1 MATKTQQF
9 KSAGSNLGRTIG
21 QSLSM
26 ITGKDIPNYSLLFLD
41 ETLTRKRGEHETI
54 FMPHIVLGRSS
65 RCHVRYGD
73 EHRTVSREHASITVD
88 GSSFVLN
95 HNTAASNPTYVN
107 GRTIGGSH
115 SLQNGDEIQLSSN
128 GPKIRFNASTL
139 KTSTIGLTSRIGQA
153 MSQAVKPYKTALW
166 VMGLVLLGALG
177 LAGYNMYQNNQLKT
191 ELIALN
197 ESKIQV
203 DQEIAA
209 LIEKG
214 EQNSERMK
222 ELAEQKA
229 RIIYRTHI
237 ITEKAPDIVIP
248 KPTPIGDDR
257 GKGNGDN
264 DVKPIPSSI
273 CKDEVELNKILP
285 KKDVVLLILKRLE
298 ISLSGASGFIGVSDF
313 YKYTTNIPNTEDRG
327 GISYGTA
334 FVTDNN
340 KIISA
345 RHVLQPWRY
354 YHMEKDPKI
363 KEFWQTINA
372 IETNGGNITAHF
384 EILTSTGKWN
394 EQITFRS
401 GIISHD
407 SDDLK
412 DNSNS
417 KTKTVPKKFKTKD
430 IFPTEQKIK
439 MDDVPNKTRVAN
451 STQSD
456 WVSLDFNITGTIKM
470 GKSKSQN
477 LSSGQSLH
485 ILGYSHTIG
494 AMDLSKWAG
503 ASYSEAKVSNDGTL
517 NKVISV
523 SGQNFGPG
531 NSGGPAFIC
540 EDGEITCIG
549 VVVQGVGTSNAF
561 IVPVGQIRG

>member
-1 MATKTQQF
+1 MAAKTQQF

-41 ETLTRKRGEHETI
+41 ESLTRKRGEHETI

-65 RCHVRYGD
+65 RCHVRYSD

-88 GSSFVLN
+88 GSSFILN

-115 SLQNGDEIQLSSN
+115 ALQNGDEIQLSSN

-191 ELIALN
+191 ELITLN
-197 ESKIQV
+197 DSKIQV
-203 DQEIAA
+203 DQEIAD
-209 LIEKG
+209 LIAKG
-214 EQNSERMK
+214 EENSQEMA
-222 ELAEQKA
+222 ELRKRKA
-229 RIIYRTHI
+229 QIIYRTNI
-237 ITEKAPDIVIP
+237 IREKAPDIVMPTPEDGKP
-248 KPTPIGDDR
+248 KPVIGDS
-257 GKGNGDN
+257 GD
-264 DVKPIPSSI
+264 KPIPSSI
-273 CKDEVELNKILP
+273 CQDEVELNKILP
-285 KKDVVLLILKRLE
+285 KDDVVLLVLKRIDVSYKGE
-298 ISLSGASGFIGVSDF
+298 SGFIGVADF
-313 YKYTTNIPNTEDRG
+313 YKYTTNNPNAQDRE

-334 FVTDNN
+334 FVTDNS
-340 KIISA
+340 KIVSA

-354 YHMEKDPKI
+354 YHMEKDLKI

-372 IETNGGNITAHF
+372 IEYNGGVITANF
-384 EILTSTGKWN
+384 DILTSKGN
-394 EQITFRS
+394 GEQITFNK
-401 GIISHD
+401 GNISHD
-407 SDDLK
+407 NDDIA
-412 DNSNS
+412 DNSND
-417 KTKTVPKKFKTKD
+417 KKQKKFTSKD
-430 IFPTEQKIK
+430 IFPSNQKIK
-439 MDDVPNKTRVAN
+439 MADVPNKTRVAKN
-451 STQSD
+451 NESD
-456 WVSLDFNITGTIKM
+456 WVSLDYNILGTIKM
-470 GKSKSQN
+470 GKTKSQN
-477 LSSGQSLH
+477 LSSGQTLYV
-485 ILGYSHTIG
+485 LGYSHTIG
-494 AMDLSKWAG
+494 AMDISKWVEPT
-503 ASYSEAKVSNDGTL
+503 YSTTTVSNDGTS
-517 NKVISV
+517 NKLIAV

-540 EDGEITCIG
+540 ENGVITCIG
-549 VVVQGVGTSNAF
+549 VVVMAVGTSNAY